1 MPARAPETLDEALD
15 WLRKHFD
22 PEAGRGLSASFELDL
37 SGPGGGELG
46 LRLVDGVLHLA
57 PGRVAAP
64 DARLRLAAADY
75 FGILAGRENA
85 DLLYMAGR
93 IEIEGDLRRVLKL
106 RTLFRAER

>member
-1 MPARAPETLDEALD
+1 MSARAPETLDEAID

-22 PEAGRGLSASFELDL
+22 PEAARGLSAAFQLDL
-37 SGPGGGELG
+37 TGPGGGELA
-46 LRLVDGVLHLA
+46 LELADGALHLA

-75 FGILAGRENA
+75 FAILAGTENA

-106 RTLFRAER
+106 RTLFRAA